1 MSDEAAKGKVVLAG
15 GTGFLGRALAK
26 KLDETGYEAVVLSR
40 KYKPVAGARE
50 VRWDGKTVG
59 EWAEE
64 LEGAAA
70 VINLS
75 GAPVAKRWTPAC
87 RELIVSSRVEPTRA
101 IGEAILA
108 CKAPPSVWINASAV
122 GIYGDAGDQLLNE
135 DSKLGDDFLAT
146 TTIAW
151 EKAATDFSLP
161 ATRLVLPRIGVVL
174 GEGGGA
180 FDLLLKLTRCFLG
193 GHLGDGKQWLSWIH
207 VDDLTGIV
215 LWAMEHPGIHGPVN
229 AVAPAPERNRDFM
242 IELRRAARRPW
253 SPPVPAFAIRIAEKF
268 GGPPSDPALASTR
281 ASAEKAL
288 QAGYRFQFPALRQAL
303 EQLV

>member
-1 MSDEAAKGKVVLAG
+1 MSEEVSKGKIVIAG
-15 GTGFLGRALAK
+15 ATGFLGRAIAK
-26 KLDETGYEAVVLSR
+26 HLHASGYEVVALSR

-59 EWAEE
+59 EWASE

-75 GAPVAKRWTPAC
+75 GAPVAKRWTLAY
-87 RELIVSSRVEPTRA
+87 RELIVSSRVDPTRA

-108 CKAPPSVWINASAV
+108 CKTSPPVWINASAV
-122 GIYGDAGDQLLNE
+122 GIYGDAGDQLQNE
-135 DSKLGDDFLAT
+135 DSRLGDDFLAM

-161 ATRLVLPRIGVVL
+161 ATRLVQPRIGVVL

-180 FDLLLKLTRCFLG
+180 FDLLLKLTRWFLG

-207 VDDLTGIV
+207 IDDLTGIV
-215 LWAMEHPGIHGPVN
+215 LWSLENPEIHGPIN
-229 AVAPAPERNRDFM
+229 TVAPAPERNRDFM
-242 IELRRAARRPW
+242 FELRRAARRPW
-253 SPPVPAFAIRIAEKF
+253 SPPVPWFAVRLLEKL
-268 GGPPSDPALASTR
+268 GGPTTEPAVASTR

-288 QAGYRFQFPALRQAL
+288 QAGYRFQFPTLRQAL
-303 EQLV
+303 EQLI